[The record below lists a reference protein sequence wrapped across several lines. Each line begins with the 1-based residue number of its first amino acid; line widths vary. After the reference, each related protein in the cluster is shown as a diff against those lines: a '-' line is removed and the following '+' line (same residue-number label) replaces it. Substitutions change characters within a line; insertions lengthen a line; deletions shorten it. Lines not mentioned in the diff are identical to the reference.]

1 MNLNLKTA
9 NKQKLWSSAKTGR
22 ARELQP
28 QNAKFGK
35 IRRKKWISVAQNSKK
50 QRKTT
55 KKGRNIEDEKE
66 NSYQEERSEVRGCR
80 SESLRL

>member
-9 NKQKLWSSAKTGR
+9 NKQKLWSSAKTAR

-35 IRRKKWISVAQNSKK
+35 IRRKKWISVAYNSKK
-50 QRKTT
+50 T
-55 KKGRNIEDEKE
+55 KENDEKGE
-66 NSYQEERSEVRGCR
+66 KY
-80 SESLRL
+80 